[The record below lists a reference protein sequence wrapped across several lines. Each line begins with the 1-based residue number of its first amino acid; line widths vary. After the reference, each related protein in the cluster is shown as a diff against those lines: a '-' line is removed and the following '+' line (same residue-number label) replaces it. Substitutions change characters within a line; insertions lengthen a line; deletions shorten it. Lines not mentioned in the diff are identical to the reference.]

1 MRVKIKKEKVKLTK
15 EEQLL
20 KHIQDHYKGLFEI
33 AQTASKPELENHL
46 IRLNAQLD
54 VVKAGFESP
63 SIKER
68 LEQIKAAEK
77 ELKEQKKEIEG
88 PIKDGIKELT
98 IKIQFILYAM
108 RQKMHPVVME
118 VDKANAAQENQ

>member
-1 MRVKIKKEKVKLTK
+1 MKLTK